1 MGLGLG
7 YRYIQTQQSGSFRY
21 QSKPISMRRQRM
33 DLKPDLFTPRRP
45 SAPADSMKLL
55 SLIFTI
61 GFQDPTL
68 HYLEWSWP
76 GEKDFNS
83 FPLLVSY
90 SLVNQAKTQ
99 AYHGADPHLFL
110 VPCFRGVTQP

>member
-1 MGLGLG
+1 
-7 YRYIQTQQSGSFRY
+7 
-21 QSKPISMRRQRM
+21 MRRQRM

-76 GEKDFNS
+76 GEKTFQLFS
-83 FPLLVSY
+83 TSRLLLPRQPS
-90 SLVNQAKTQ
+90 K
-99 AYHGADPHLFL
+99 DPGLL
-110 VPCFRGVTQP
+110 RC